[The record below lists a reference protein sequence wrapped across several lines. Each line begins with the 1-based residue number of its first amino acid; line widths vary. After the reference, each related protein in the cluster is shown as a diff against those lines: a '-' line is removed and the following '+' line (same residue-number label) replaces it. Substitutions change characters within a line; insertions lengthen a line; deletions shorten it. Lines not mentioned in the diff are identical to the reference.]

1 MPETTFSNRKLI
13 HYGTGMS
20 GFMSRSND
28 EEDKKEKGR
37 KKAKENQVV
46 KNGNIFD
53 TETEMFFFYFIILI
67 GSC

>member
-13 HYGTGMS
+13 HYGTGT
-20 GFMSRSND
+20 GFMSRSNE

-53 TETEMFFFYFIILI
+53 TETEMFFFIL
-67 GSC
+67 